1 MPWAVRCKP
10 GSHGHQLPTEP
21 RTCPMGPIFMMLA
34 NCSYMMLRQGDTHG
48 MASVR
53 QA

>member
-1 MPWAVRCKP
+1 MRRMLS
-10 GSHGHQLPTEP
+10 SHGHQLLAWP

-34 NCSYMMLRQGDTHG
+34 NCSYMMLRQGETHQ
-48 MASVR
+48 MASIR